1 MRESWKRLRYRL
13 EYWCCLGAVKFIP
26 MLPRRACVWL
36 SEWIG
41 AAVFYLDR
49 RGRSVA
55 LANLEAV
62 FGEKY
67 TPRERRVIARR
78 SYQGFART
86 MLDLFW
92 AAGRPPEA
100 FRRYVHLENTEIL
113 HQIRRE
119 GKGFIFICSHA
130 GNFEWLSLAMN
141 LEGFTGMVVT
151 QAFKNPLIGGIF
163 FHLRGVSG
171 NRLIPQERSAVRLLK
186 HVLKGGAVGML
197 VDLNLKPTQAST
209 IIDAFGMKMCVTF
222 LHSLLAQR
230 SGAPLVPAEGI
241 PLPDGATKVIVHPPV
256 EIAPGASLQAIAQS
270 CWDAFEPMLREN
282 PHLWIWSYKH
292 WRYKPASATRPYPFY
307 ANVSPDFEK
316 LLRELETPGS
326 ARAAAGKRGAA
337 TMKS

>member
-13 EYWCCLGAVKFIP
+13 EYWGCLAVTKCVP
-26 MLPRRACVWL
+26 MLPRKACVL
-36 SEWIG
+36 LADWIG
-41 AAVFYLDR
+41 AAAFHLDG

-55 LANLEAV
+55 IANLEAV

-67 TPRERRVIARR
+67 TPGERSAIARR
-78 SYQGFART
+78 SYQVFART

-92 AAGRPPEA
+92 AAGMPSEA
-100 FRRYVHLENTEIL
+100 FRRYVHFENVEIL

-141 LEGFTGMVVT
+141 LQGFTGMVVT
-151 QAFKNPLIGGIF
+151 QAFKNPLIGSIF
-163 FHLRGVSG
+163 FHLRCVSG
-171 NRLIPQERSAVRLLK
+171 NSIIPQERSAVRLLR
-186 HVLKGGAVGML
+186 HVLKGGTVGML

-222 LHSLLAQR
+222 LHALLAQR
-230 SGAPLVPAEGI
+230 SGARLVPAEGI

-307 ANVSPDFEK
+307 ANVSPDFEG
-316 LLRELETPGS
+316 LLRELETPES
-326 ARAAAGKRGAA
+326 AAGKPGAA
-337 TMKS
+337 AMKS